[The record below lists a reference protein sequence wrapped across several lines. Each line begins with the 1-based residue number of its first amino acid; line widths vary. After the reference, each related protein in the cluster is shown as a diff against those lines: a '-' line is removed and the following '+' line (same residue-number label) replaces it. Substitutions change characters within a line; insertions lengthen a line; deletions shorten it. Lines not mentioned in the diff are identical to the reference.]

1 MCYEDPDVKVMDL
14 MQCSENHVLVGEC
27 HQEACGLGR

>member
-14 MQCSENHVLVGEC
+14 MHCVENLVLVGEY
-27 HQEACGLGR
+27 HQEACGLGL